1 MAARRPHLDDA
12 RMRRSSSTGSVR
24 FQDDAALVERPGDGG
39 GREAVA
45 AAQDADLGVA
55 SDTGSS
61 PRFVPIA
68 ASPLDT
74 PTMSGEDDDYRSETS
89 TEAPHSRRFARSP
102 SNCSSDA
109 NVDDARTPHT
119 VGSRSRKHV
128 MSAYSNHRDL
138 SLRLKR
144 AVASGG
150 DDGGSFG
157 EDMIGTDVVLCVKSQ
172 RSAATGASNNSGA
185 MDTSVKKFHA
195 HRFMLAA
202 SSEPFRAMLTGRM
215 REASQREVDIYGVEP
230 HTVEK
235 MLLFIYTGDVVLDL
249 DNVIGLL
256 IASEMY
262 ELAALREIC
271 KSFVLYHAHDV
282 FRNPQI
288 VQLPEKLLLEVIEHD
303 ELQIREM
310 ALLDALVGWGE
321 ARVENAGGTPILEI
335 LSDVME
341 HVRFATMSVSD
352 LYGKVRPLVRDGI
365 IQERLLTEA
374 LFHHL
379 KWGTPSGRA
388 SQRMKPRALAA
399 ALRKRKRVSFIQHV
413 SFVEE

>member
-1 MAARRPHLDDA
+1 
-12 RMRRSSSTGSVR
+12 MRRSSAGSVR
-24 FQDDAALVERPGDGG
+24 FQDDTTPAEHG
-39 GREAVA
+39 AVT
-45 AAQDADLGVA
+45 AQDAADMGAA
-55 SDTGSS
+55 SDSGSS

-68 ASPLDT
+68 SSPLDT

-89 TEAPHSRRFARSP
+89 SEAPHSRRFARSP

-119 VGSRSRKHV
+119 VGTRSRKHV
-128 MSAYSNHRDL
+128 TSAYSNHRDL

-144 AVASGG
+144 AVANG
-150 DDGGSFG
+150 DEDGGSFG
-157 EDMIGTDVVLCVKSQ
+157 EDMIGADVVLCVKSQ
-172 RSAATGASNNSGA
+172 RSTTIATGANANSGA
-185 MDTSVKKFHA
+185 MDASVKKFHA

-249 DNVIGLL
+249 DNVVGLL

-321 ARVENAGGTPILEI
+321 ARVESAGSTPILEI
-335 LSDVME
+335 LGDVME